1 MTLPIEVVSHNY
13 DIKLQKALAL
23 IMLMVTMF
31 ITFTIDLYVTSFYN
45 EKLF

>member
-1 MTLPIEVVSHNY
+1 MTLPIEVVSHY

-23 IMLMVTMF
+23 IMLIVTMF
-31 ITFTIDLYVTSFYN
+31 ITFTIDLYVTSFYD